1 MAIFGGPTA
10 LGDGGVSDED
20 RHVSSAGM
28 CFVLAS
34 DERLD
39 SE

>member
-28 CFVLAS
+28 CFVLAA
-34 DERLD
+34 DEGLD
-39 SE
+39 G